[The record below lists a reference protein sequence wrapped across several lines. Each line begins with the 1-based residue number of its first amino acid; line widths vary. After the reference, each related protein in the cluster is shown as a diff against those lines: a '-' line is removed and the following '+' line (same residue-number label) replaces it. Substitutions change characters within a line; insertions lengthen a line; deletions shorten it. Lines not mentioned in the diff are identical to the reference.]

1 MRPITNGE
9 EMFERP
15 HLGPE
20 KGSAWLS
27 GLPYPVGFLSVEAD
41 AVLGFLV
48 EAFRSERFIGLQLR
62 IICGLYVVV
71 QGVGVVLGS
80 MMEDQV
86 EKHWDNEIET
96 ALGFEL

>member
-9 EMFERP
+9 EMFQRP

-48 EAFRSERFIGLQLR
+48 EAFQLQLR

-80 MMEDQV
+80 MMEDQM
-86 EKHWDNEIET
+86 EKHRDNEMET